1 MLSEQVA
8 KIWRRV
14 TFALAM
20 LTALEYS
27 TIFIPVV
34 RLLAPKKLFFLYVD
48 SNVDCILAFHLLAAL
63 SVSIVSYVLIQPKKW
78 KAWLYSDYARY
89 GGFFVIS
96 ALALCARYAKNV
108 GCPAGVYVSGR
119 YQLAL
124 SALIWFLP
132 PVLRKINKVESYDKI
147 RAGTQAVLMGYL
159 IAGLFCIRF
168 EIHDICNF
176 PKGFETVVLLW
187 LLMGMT
193 SFIFISASFWGY
205 YFEYKQ
211 TKEPFLFRF
220 LLYTFPFLY
229 AGFSF

>member
-14 TFALAM
+14 TFTLAM

-27 TIFIPVV
+27 AIFIPVV
-34 RLLAPKKLFFLYVD
+34 RLLAPKKLSFLYVD

-63 SVSIVSYVLIQPKKW
+63 SVSLALYVLVQPKKW
-78 KAWLYSDYARY
+78 KAWIYSDYARY

-96 ALALCARYAKNV
+96 ALALCARYARNV
-108 GCPAGVYVSGR
+108 GCPAEAYMSGKR
-119 YQLAL
+119 QLAL
-124 SALIWFLP
+124 SFLIWLLP
-132 PVLRKINKVESYDKI
+132 PVLRKINKVEAYDKI
-147 RAGTQAVLMGYL
+147 RVGTKAVLTGYL
-159 IAGLFCIRF
+159 IAGLFCVRF
-168 EIHDICNF
+168 EVFNIC
-176 PKGFETVVLLW
+176 GFQGDGILRLFWFAMMVNS
-187 LLMGMT
+187 
-193 SFIFISASFWGY
+193 SFIFVSASFWGY

-229 AGFSF
+229 AGFF